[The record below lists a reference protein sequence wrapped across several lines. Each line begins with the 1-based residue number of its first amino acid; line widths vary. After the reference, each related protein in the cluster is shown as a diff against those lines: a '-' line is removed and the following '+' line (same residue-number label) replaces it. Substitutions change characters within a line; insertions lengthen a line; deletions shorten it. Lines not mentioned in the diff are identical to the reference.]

1 MSKITT
7 MSLGGCEEVTGSCHL
22 LKDAYG
28 KKYMIDCGAFQG
40 ASDAIEKNK
49 NQKFDTDLETV
60 IVSHCHYDHVGLL
73 PNLIKQGYNKKIYST
88 PATRDLASVVLM
100 DSSKIQSREKNG
112 PLYEEK
118 DCIETMK
125 HFRCVSYGKEKKIND
140 NFKFTFYNAGHVLG
154 SSLIDISIP
163 KHTNIFSKLLF
174 KNNRLHILFTGDLG
188 RKQNPICVEPETKVP
203 APDYMYL
210 ESTYGNKTHE
220 SIDSVYQELT
230 YIINRTIERGG
241 KVIIPSFAVERSQ
254 ELIYFIKVLM
264 SQEKIPRVPV
274 YVDSPMAAN
283 ATGVFNVHPECF
295 NQKIIDEFINKGRN
309 PFSVRT
315 LKFISDYQ
323 ESLKLAKSK
332 KPAII
337 ISCNGMCEAGRIL
350 NHLKYGV
357 ENPNNTVLIV
367 GYMAENTLGRKILN
381 KDEKITIDKKDYSL
395 KCEIQKIN
403 AFSAHSD
410 YKETIDWLH
419 SLDLSKLKTI
429 FLVHGEKEQMVPFKE
444 RLEREFKVKVQIVK
458 AGEKYKL

>member
-1 MSKITT
+1 M
-7 MSLGGCEEVTGSCHL
+7 
-22 LKDAYG
+22 
-28 KKYMIDCGAFQG
+28 
-40 ASDAIEKNK
+40 N
-49 NQKFDTDLETV
+49 
-60 IVSHCHYDHVGLL
+60 
-73 PNLIKQGYNKKIYST
+73 
-88 PATRDLASVVLM
+88 
-100 DSSKIQSREKNG
+100 
-112 PLYEEK
+112 
-118 DCIETMK
+118 
-125 HFRCVSYGKEKKIND
+125 
-140 NFKFTFYNAGHVLG
+140 
-154 SSLIDISIP
+154 
-163 KHTNIFSKLLF
+163 
-174 KNNRLHILFTGDLG
+174 
-188 RKQNPICVEPETKVP
+188 
-203 APDYMYL
+203 
-210 ESTYGNKTHE
+210 
-220 SIDSVYQELT
+220 
-230 YIINRTIERGG
+230 
-241 KVIIPSFAVERSQ
+241 
-254 ELIYFIKVLM
+254 FIKVLM

-410 YKETIDWLH
+410 YKETINWLH